1 MSSAG
6 TALLVGWKTWVIQS
20 WAMTVCGTAARS
32 VMTRYCWMSL
42 MSLRAWFS
50 WTSMPVRRMILRE

>member
-1 MSSAG
+1 M
-6 TALLVGWKTWVIQS
+6 VGWKTWVIQS